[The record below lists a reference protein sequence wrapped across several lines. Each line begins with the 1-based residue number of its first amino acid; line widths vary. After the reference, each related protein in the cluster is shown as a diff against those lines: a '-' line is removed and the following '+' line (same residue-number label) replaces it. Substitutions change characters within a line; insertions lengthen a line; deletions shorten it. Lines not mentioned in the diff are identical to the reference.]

1 MVLDS
6 LEIMKEYSSDLAESE
21 ERIDI
26 VNYKLS
32 IVCYLIEEITNKV
45 EERTDSKAQDKGKR
59 IKVENKKDT
68 DAILFY
74 EQIQKLLSSSGNEAY
89 TVENIKREEA
99 LGNAEG
105 LINID
110 ILRDY
115 LPLLNQI
122 KTSQEGEI
130 LMLKDKL
137 KGQSVGNRNK
147 I

>member
-1 MVLDS
+1 
-6 LEIMKEYSSDLAESE
+6 MKEYSSNRAEIE

-32 IVCYLIEEITNKV
+32 IVCYLIEEITSKVGERADSETLNK
-45 EERTDSKAQDKGKR
+45 EKR
-59 IKVENKKDT
+59 IKVENKEDT
-68 DAILFY
+68 DVILFY

-89 TVENIKREEA
+89 TVEDIKKEDS
-99 LGNAEG
+99 LGNTEG

-110 ILRDY
+110 TLRDY
-115 LPLLNQI
+115 LPMLTKI

-137 KGQSVGNRNK
+137 RDQDVGNRIK

>member
-1 MVLDS
+1 
-6 LEIMKEYSSDLAESE
+6 MKEYSSNLAEIE

-45 EERTDSKAQDKGKR
+45 GEKPDSKTPNKEKR

-89 TVENIKREEA
+89 TVEDIKREES

-110 ILRDY
+110 ILRNY

-122 KTSQEGEI
+122 KSSQEGEI

-147 I
+147 T

>member
-1 MVLDS
+1 MDS
-6 LEIMKEYSSDLAESE
+6 LETMKEYSSNLAEIE

-45 EERTDSKAQDKGKR
+45 GERTDSKTLNKEKR

-89 TVENIKREEA
+89 TVEDIKREDS

-105 LINID
+105 LINVD
-110 ILRDY
+110 TLRDY
-115 LPLLNQI
+115 LPLLTQI
-122 KTSQEGEI
+122 KRSQEGEV

-137 KGQSVGNRNK
+137 KDQTVGNRNK

>member
-1 MVLDS
+1 MDS
-6 LEIMKEYSSDLAESE
+6 LETMKEYSSNLAEIE

-45 EERTDSKAQDKGKR
+45 GERTDSKTLNKEKR

-89 TVENIKREEA
+89 TVEDIKKQDS

-110 ILRDY
+110 TLRDY
-115 LPLLNQI
+115 LPMLTKI

-137 KGQSVGNRNK
+137 KDQDVGNRIK

>member
-1 MVLDS
+1 
-6 LEIMKEYSSDLAESE
+6 MKEYSSNLAEIE

-45 EERTDSKAQDKGKR
+45 GETMDSKTLNKEKR
-59 IKVENKKDT
+59 IKAENKKDT
-68 DAILFY
+68 DVILFY

-89 TVENIKREEA
+89 TVEDIKKEDS
-99 LGNAEG
+99 LGNTEG

-110 ILRDY
+110 TLRDY
-115 LPLLNQI
+115 LPMLTKI

-137 KGQSVGNRNK
+137 RDQDVGNRIK

>member
-1 MVLDS
+1 
-6 LEIMKEYSSDLAESE
+6 MKEYSSNLAEIE

-45 EERTDSKAQDKGKR
+45 GETMDSKTLNKEKR
-59 IKVENKKDT
+59 IKAENKKDT
-68 DAILFY
+68 DVILFY

-89 TVENIKREEA
+89 TVEDIKKEDS
-99 LGNAEG
+99 LGNTEG

-110 ILRDY
+110 TLRDY
-115 LPLLNQI
+115 LPMLTKI

-137 KGQSVGNRNK
+137 GDQDVGNRIK

>member
-1 MVLDS
+1 MDS
-6 LEIMKEYSSDLAESE
+6 LEIMKEYSSNLAEIE

-45 EERTDSKAQDKGKR
+45 SERTDNKTLNKERG

-68 DAILFY
+68 DVIIFY

-89 TVENIKREEA
+89 TIEEINREDS

-110 ILRDY
+110 TLRDY
-115 LPLLNQI
+115 LPLLTQI

-137 KGQSVGNRNK
+137 KDQSVENRKK

>member
-1 MVLDS
+1 
-6 LEIMKEYSSDLAESE
+6 MKEYSSNLAEIE

-45 EERTDSKAQDKGKR
+45 GERTDSKTPNKEKR
-59 IKVENKKDT
+59 IKVENKN
-68 DAILFY
+68 DADVILFY

-89 TVENIKREEA
+89 TVEDIKREES

-105 LINID
+105 LINIK

-137 KGQSVGNRNK
+137 KGQSVGDRNE

>member
-1 MVLDS
+1 
-6 LEIMKEYSSDLAESE
+6 MKEYSSNRAEIE

-32 IVCYLIEEITNKV
+32 IVCYLIEEITSKVGERADSETLNK
-45 EERTDSKAQDKGKR
+45 EKR
-59 IKVENKKDT
+59 IKVENKEDT
-68 DAILFY
+68 DVILFY

-89 TVENIKREEA
+89 TVEDIKKEDS

-110 ILRDY
+110 TLRDY
-115 LPLLNQI
+115 LPLLTQI
-122 KTSQEGEI
+122 KKSQEGEV

-137 KGQSVGNRNK
+137 KDQSVGNRNK

>member
-1 MVLDS
+1 
-6 LEIMKEYSSDLAESE
+6 MKEYSSNLAEIE

-32 IVCYLIEEITNKV
+32 IVCYLIEEITKKV
-45 EERTDSKAQDKGKR
+45 GDRTDSKTPNKEKR

-68 DAILFY
+68 DVILFY
-74 EQIQKLLSSSGNEAY
+74 EQIQKLLSSGGNEAY
-89 TVENIKREEA
+89 TVKDIKREES

>member
-1 MVLDS
+1 
-6 LEIMKEYSSDLAESE
+6 MKEYSSNLAEIE

-45 EERTDSKAQDKGKR
+45 SERTDNKTLNKERG

-68 DAILFY
+68 DVIIFY

-89 TVENIKREEA
+89 TIEEINREDS

-110 ILRDY
+110 TLRDY
-115 LPLLNQI
+115 LPLLTQI

-137 KGQSVGNRNK
+137 KDHSVGNRNK

>member
-1 MVLDS
+1 MDS
-6 LEIMKEYSSDLAESE
+6 LEIMKEYSSNLAEIE

-45 EERTDSKAQDKGKR
+45 GERTDRKTLNKEKR

-89 TVENIKREEA
+89 TVEDIKREDS

-105 LINID
+105 LINVD
-110 ILRDY
+110 TLRDY
-115 LPLLNQI
+115 LPLLTQI
-122 KTSQEGEI
+122 KRSQEGEV

-137 KGQSVGNRNK
+137 KDQTVGNRNK